1 MEDSMDKIL
10 VLKPVLKKI
19 SEGSIFRLLFAW
31 AMRIEAALTVLGVL
45 YGSVKLW
52 GLVRGGGAPASAYF
66 GLLIVQIALLVLGFV
81 TVNIL
86 LVRAEDIERQPVGAD
101 YIVTP
106 IVVIFQKTLGEI
118 GAAVYAILGVAGGLF
133 IWISGGEIPLPIPG
147 LSGGDGFTGGL
158 IAMILGLTF
167 GFAILAFSYFVAE
180 LTGAVVDIARNTKK

>member
-1 MEDSMDKIL
+1 MDKIL
-10 VLKPVLKKI
+10 ILRPLLNKI
-19 SEGSIFRLLFAW
+19 SEGSIFRVLFAW

-66 GLLIVQIALLVLGFV
+66 GLLIVQIALLVLGV
-81 TVNIL
+81 VIVNIL
-86 LVRAEDIERQPVGAD
+86 IARAEDIERQPVGSD

-106 IVVIFQKTLGEI
+106 IIVIFQKTLGEI
-118 GAAVYAILGVAGGLF
+118 GAATYGVLGVAGGLF

-158 IAMILGLTF
+158 LAMILGLTIGF
-167 GFAILAFSYFVAE
+167 GILAFSYFMAE